1 MRKAAKAKANGNGKK
16 KKTTD
21 RSEVFQEAYGG
32 GPGKGT
38 KKKNG
43 KIKVKLAM
51 DSSRPNNLTNAS
63 YTKSQLNKG
72 IQSGKITLRP
82 GSKNIY
88 IVKK

>member
-1 MRKAAKAKANGNGKK
+1 MKTSALRKAAKAKEKK
-16 KKTTD
+16 SK
-21 RSEVFQEAYGG
+21 E
-32 GPGKGT
+32 
-38 KKKNG
+38 KKNG
-43 KIKVKLAM
+43 EVKVKLAM

-63 YTKSQLNKG
+63 YTQSQLNKG